1 MKQLVISML
10 VAAFVL
16 SQGTAYAKL
25 VGGKVVSTDVAA
37 STVTISQ
44 TNPETVW
51 NAFRLANFSIKQGD
65 KVKIF
70 LVGAGVEYEASGS
83 EKLNIQEQAAEFLKS
98 DNAEIL
104 ACGTCL
110 KLRKQ
115 EETTTCPMSTMKDLY
130 TLVSECDK
138 ILTF

>member
-44 TNPETVW
+44 TNPETGAEENVAVGVKDTTTYSGADSLASLAAGDEVW
-51 NAFRLANFSIKQGD
+51 VDAEEDAATQGLTATSVQRLQVPVLAP
-65 KVKIF
+65 
-70 LVGAGVEYEASGS
+70 
-83 EKLNIQEQAAEFLKS
+83 AAE
-98 DNAEIL
+98 AP
-104 ACGTCL
+104 
-110 KLRKQ
+110 
-115 EETTTCPMSTMKDLY
+115 TT
-130 TLVSECDK
+130 
-138 ILTF
+138 

>member
-1 MKQLVISML
+1 MKI
-10 VAAFVL
+10 
-16 SQGTAYAKL
+16 GIIIT
-25 VGGKVVSTDVAA
+25 
-37 STVTISQ
+37 Q

-51 NAFRLANFSIKQGD
+51 NTFRLANFALAQGD
-65 KVKIF
+65 EVKIF
-70 LVGAGVEYEASGS
+70 LVGEGVEYESGS
-83 EKLNIQEQAAEFLKS
+83 SEKFNIQEQATEFLKS
-98 DNAEIL
+98 DKANIM